1 MLGVPCEPVLAGR
14 GSASECG
21 EERESV
27 KGDVRQM
34 GVGKGLR
41 GGGGEEA
48 VHEVR
53 EVGWREG

>member
-1 MLGVPCEPVLAGR
+1 M
-14 GSASECG
+14 
-21 EERESV
+21 

-41 GGGGEEA
+41 GVGGEEA

-53 EVGWREG
+53 EVGWREGWRGGSVSGSWGRQDGRREWG